1 MIHFDSTEGEGRVR
15 GASDDA
21 CVNDALAEHLG
32 SVPQVKFVMTE
43 AVPNAFLVWIA
54 VDNPEPEVRRR
65 IYDQELGLL
74 SEFPETGF
82 EFNLIA
88 AMDRPASQ
96 IASGSNLI
104 YSRPE

>member
-1 MIHFDSTEGEGRVR
+1 MTHSDSTEHEGRVR
-15 GASDDA
+15 IAPDHA
-21 CVNDALAEHLG
+21 CVNDALASHLG

-43 AVPNAFLVWIA
+43 AIPNALLVWIA

-74 SEFPETGF
+74 TEFPETDF
-82 EFNLIA
+82 DFNLIVS
-88 AMDRPASQ
+88 MGRPA
-96 IASGSNLI
+96 AELAGGSNLI